1 MILLEK
7 LRTEKFFQS
16 YDILSSYSGLQ
27 QKLLWLENTE
37 YVGVRSVHLWT
48 KPPTTCMLRFL
59 PLSIMCHPLYF
70 PYKLDMLRYV
80 WSTVWQQ
87 GQLGHLHP
95 NAHCMLHCQS
105 VWLQTLDGRS
115 YKVPLRLGD
124 LFLLKYILYFSIFF
138 SEALLKNKTK
148 QNKTNSGS
156 DPLRCHH
163 FDLQLYFHPDL
174 IVSFLLLAY
183 KHLFILFL

>member
-59 PLSIMCHPLYF
+59 PLSIMCQSLYF

-95 NAHCMLHCQS
+95 NAHCILHCQS

-124 LFLLKYILYFSIFF
+124 LFFY
-138 SEALLKNKTK
+138 
-148 QNKTNSGS
+148 
-156 DPLRCHH
+156 
-163 FDLQLYFHPDL
+163 
-174 IVSFLLLAY
+174 
-183 KHLFILFL
+183 